1 MNRQLSERSD
11 KESLSLRSK
20 VVAVK
25 LSCLGNGVGLA
36 WQASVT
42 LQDKT

>member
-1 MNRQLSERSD
+1 MI
-11 KESLSLRSK
+11 KSLYRFARK
-20 VVAVK
+20 VVAFK